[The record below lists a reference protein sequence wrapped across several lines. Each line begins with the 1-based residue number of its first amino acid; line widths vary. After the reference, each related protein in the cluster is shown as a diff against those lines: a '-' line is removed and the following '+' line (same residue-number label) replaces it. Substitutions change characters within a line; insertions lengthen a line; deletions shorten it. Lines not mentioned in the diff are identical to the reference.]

1 MSRQQQLTQLAA
13 QVLGAARAQDW
24 QAVQLADRALARE
37 LPQLA
42 ALGPWSGAELEA
54 LERLGTAHAMARGL
68 CREASETLEQQIAQL
83 REGRDGWLAYA
94 LQDSA
99 SPLEARP

>member
-24 QAVQLADRALARE
+24 PAVQQADRALAHE

-42 ALGPWSGAELEA
+42 ALGPWTGAELEA

-68 CREASETLEQQIAQL
+68 CREASDALQQQITQL
-83 REGRDGWLAYA
+83 REGHDGWLAYA
-94 LQDSA
+94 LQDNA
-99 SPLEARP
+99 APLEARP